1 MADAT
6 KTSGE
11 TKTTHA
17 KFTTGSTMR
26 HVINMAATG
35 AVGMIAIFM
44 VDVANLFYISL
55 LGEQALAAAV
65 GYASTIMFFAV
76 SVCIGFTIAATAI
89 TAKAIGKGDIELA
102 RKEATASLIFVFI
115 AACIVTVLILANMDT
130 MLGLIGATGE
140 TRKIAYD
147 YMWIAVPS
155 VPLLGIGMCTA
166 GLLRANGDA
175 KRAMYVTLSSG
186 IAAAII
192 DPILIFQMD
201 LGIQGAAIAIVI
213 VRILFVIVGMH
224 GTWIVHN
231 MLAVP
236 RPVEIAKVLKPFL
249 VIGIPSLLTQ
259 IATPIGNAYVT
270 RAIAEFGDDAVA
282 GWAIIGRIIPLA
294 FAATFSLSGAVGP
307 ILAQNYGAGL
317 LDRVSQTMWDSL
329 KFISVYVAL
338 MWALLAVSQGFIVE
352 VFGASGDSEEL
363 IRTFC
368 TYIAGLFSLTG
379 ILFVANAAFNN
390 LGNPVLSTT
399 FNWGRATI
407 GIVPFV
413 WVGQNW
419 GPAGVMAG
427 WSIGGGIFGLI
438 AIIVCFR
445 SLKTLPQRAQNEGI
459 VVHHTPSIAN
469 SPFTSGR
476 GAGL

>member
-1 MADAT
+1 MVDAS
-6 KTSGE
+6 KKPME
-11 TKTTHA
+11 A
-17 KFTTGSTMR
+17 KFTKGSTMR

-44 VDVANLFYISL
+44 VDIANLFYISL

-89 TAKAIGKGDIELA
+89 TAKAIGKGDMELA

-115 AACIVTVLILANMDT
+115 AACLVTVAILANMDA

-155 VPLLGIGMCTA
+155 VPLLGFGMCTA
-166 GLLRANGDA
+166 GLLRAKGDA

-201 LGIQGAAIAIVI
+201 LGIQGAAISIVI
-213 VRILFVIVGMH
+213 VRVLFVIVGLH
-224 GTWIVHN
+224 GTLIVHN

-236 RPVEIAKVLKPFL
+236 RPREIVKVLKPFL
-249 VIGIPSLLTQ
+249 IIGIPSLLTQ

-270 RAIAEFGDDAVA
+270 RSIAEFGDDAVA

-317 LDRVSQTMWDSL
+317 IDRVSQTMWDSL
-329 KFISVYVAL
+329 KFISVYVIL
-338 MWALLAVSQGFIVE
+338 MWALLAVSQGFIVDA
-352 VFGASGDSEEL
+352 FGASGDSEEL

-379 ILFVANAAFNN
+379 VLFVANAAFNN
-390 LGNPVLSTT
+390 LGNPILSTT
-399 FNWGRATI
+399 FNWGRATL

-413 WVGQNW
+413 WFGKAW

-427 WSIGGGIFGLI
+427 WSIGGALFGFI

-445 SLKTLPQRAQNEGI
+445 TLKTLPKKAEKEGI
-459 VVHHTPSIAN
+459 LVHTPALAN

>member
-1 MADAT
+1 M
-6 KTSGE
+6 
-11 TKTTHA
+11 
-17 KFTTGSTMR
+17 
-26 HVINMAATG
+26 
-35 AVGMIAIFM
+35 
-44 VDVANLFYISL
+44 
-55 LGEQALAAAV
+55 
-65 GYASTIMFFAV
+65 
-76 SVCIGFTIAATAI
+76 
-89 TAKAIGKGDIELA
+89 
-102 RKEATASLIFVFI
+102 
-115 AACIVTVLILANMDT
+115 
-130 MLGLIGATGE
+130 
-140 TRKIAYD
+140 
-147 YMWIAVPS
+147 
-155 VPLLGIGMCTA
+155 
-166 GLLRANGDA
+166 
-175 KRAMYVTLSSG
+175 
-186 IAAAII
+186 
-192 DPILIFQMD
+192 
-201 LGIQGAAIAIVI
+201 
-213 VRILFVIVGMH
+213 
-224 GTWIVHN
+224 
-231 MLAVP
+231 
-236 RPVEIAKVLKPFL
+236 
-249 VIGIPSLLTQ
+249 
-259 IATPIGNAYVT
+259 T

-427 WSIGGGIFGLI
+427 WSVGGGIFGLI